1 MARRWMRR
9 ARLHVI
15 EAVGAKTPFG
25 SSSHLGTFFVFHF
38 QFIFTSVFILIIC
51 FSLFCVSSLCIIFKV
66 YYFCVD
72 PQDSRGVLQQRS
84 NLV

>member
-15 EAVGAKTPFG
+15 EAVGAKTPLG

-38 QFIFTSVFILIIC
+38 LFILIIC